1 MGEISGLTSLM
12 GASAPPSHAP
22 AAKPQ
27 NIPKACRL
35 RSRVRLELGSETA
48 GRLGSSELN
57 GVYPAG
63 ILRQGAR
70 KRESRSEC
78 RLRWLGTCCGNC
90 ARLGSPIGRLERE
103 VVNLRCHLRDGSG
116 RSQRGKGLDSYQL
129 LFTAQGNHGVH
140 TRSFPGRKKT
150 GSQSGDR

>member
-1 MGEISGLTSLM
+1 MVRVFATAHMHPARIAQTTRWGAWPMSARMCDVPRTRAGTLLRARKTPQTITRETVMGEISGLTSLM

-27 NIPKACRL
+27 NIPKACRF

-70 KRESRSEC
+70 K
-78 RLRWLGTCCGNC
+78 
-90 ARLGSPIGRLERE
+90 
-103 VVNLRCHLRDGSG
+103 
-116 RSQRGKGLDSYQL
+116 
-129 LFTAQGNHGVH
+129 
-140 TRSFPGRKKT
+140 
-150 GSQSGDR
+150 